1 MLLGISAIIYFHTP
15 QYIDFLDG
23 VIRSSKH
30 FSISSSMHIQ
40 IGWYAVFEHEN
51 HIFKDHDITNWDWFC
66 WCFPEIVFDLFH
78 SFPVFRNFFAI
89 KQKRRKKTFK
99 YVYQRPTKFFHGSS
113 RNYVSQRIFPRGHLV
128 AASDSHYSHGTIFIT
143 LTTTFYDCFSVNNEY
158 KTPKRFFLLYISSL
172 LFITSTHVHEFLQHV
187 LILYCIGIL
196 TNNLELKIM
205 QYTRY

>member
-1 MLLGISAIIYFHTP
+1 MDDVFQILYLTYF
-15 QYIDFLDG
+15 IL
-23 VIRSSKH
+23 
-30 FSISSSMHIQ
+30 
-40 IGWYAVFEHEN
+40 
-51 HIFKDHDITNWDWFC
+51 
-66 WCFPEIVFDLFH
+66 
-78 SFPVFRNFFAI
+78 FPVFRNFFKI

-99 YVYQRPTKFFHGSS
+99 HVYHRPTKFFNGSS
-113 RNYVSQRIFPRGHLV
+113 GRIYVSQRIFPRGHLV

-172 LFITSTHVHEFLQHV
+172 LFITSAHVHEFLQHV

>member
-1 MLLGISAIIYFHTP
+1 MLLGISGIIYFHTL
-15 QYIDFLDG
+15 QYIDFLHD
-23 VIRSSKH
+23 VRSSKY
-30 FSISSSMHIQ
+30 FLKSSSVHTQ
-40 IGWYAVFEHEN
+40 NGWYAVFEHEN
-51 HIFKDHDITNWDWFC
+51 HIFKDHDLTNWDWFC

-89 KQKRRKKTFK
+89 KQKRRKKTFR

-158 KTPKRFFLLYISSL
+158 KTSNVSSY
-172 LFITSTHVHEFLQHV
+172 FTFHHYFSSHQRMCMNF
-187 LILYCIGIL
+187 YSMC
-196 TNNLELKIM
+196 
-205 QYTRY
+205 